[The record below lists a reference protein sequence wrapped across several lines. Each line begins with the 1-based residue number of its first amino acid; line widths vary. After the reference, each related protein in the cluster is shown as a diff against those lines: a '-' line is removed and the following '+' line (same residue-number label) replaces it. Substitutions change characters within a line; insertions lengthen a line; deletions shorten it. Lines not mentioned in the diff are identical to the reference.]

1 MMFVL
6 AKAVD
11 PNAAVSFVVTAP
23 GSANSNTAFN
33 ITVQAKRADA
43 GNANTYTGTVHITCT
58 DGAAVLPADAALV
71 AGFGTFSVKLMTAG
85 TWTFTAT
92 DTVNSAIKGTSSGV
106 TVAAIIPG
114 SVTLT
119 SGASWTVPTGFNPAN
134 NTVECYGGGGGGG
147 YGDNSGN
154 YVGGGGGGG
163 GGYAKYTNLNLTP
176 GASIAI
182 GIGFGGPGAPVGSAR
197 GSTGG
202 STWVVNTSTVRADPG
217 QGGYSGSDG
226 SGGPGPGGAGA
237 GQIVYTGGS
246 GDGAYGSELYG
257 TGGGAAG
264 PAGNGGVGAPA
275 NSGGGLAGKG
285 GEGESFTGVNYG
297 GGGAGGSAQGSSDH
311 AGGTGAQGCIKITW
325 S

>member
-1 MMFVL
+1 MFVL

-23 GSANSNTAFN
+23 GSASSNTAFN

-43 GNANTYTGTVHITCT
+43 GNANLYTGTVHITCT

-119 SGASWTVPTGFNPAN
+119 SGVSWTVPVGFNPAN
-134 NTVECYGGGGGGG
+134 NTIECYGGGGAGGR
-147 YGDNSGN
+147 GDNSN
-154 YVGGGGGGG
+154 NFIAGGGGGG
-163 GGYAKYTNLNLTP
+163 GGYARINNLNISS
-176 GASIAI
+176 GQSINYQ
-182 GIGFGGPGAPVGSAR
+182 IGFGGVSGGAGTATWFKD
-197 GSTGG
+197 ST
-202 STWVVNTSTVRADPG
+202 TVRGDPG
-217 QGGYSGSDG
+217 Q
-226 SGGPGPGGAGA
+226 PGLAGTNGVGNGGAGGSGA
-237 GQIVYTGGS
+237 GVLVHTGGTGTN
-246 GDGAYGSELYG
+246 GDSDENGGP
-257 TGGGAAG
+257 GGGAAG
-264 PAGNGGVGAPA
+264 PTSNGASDVG
-275 NSGGGLAGKG
+275 GGGLAGNG
-285 GEGESFTGVNYG
+285 GNTQGATGGNYG
-297 GGGAGGSAQGSSDH
+297 GGAAGGSCQSSD
-311 AGGTGAQGCIKITW
+311 APGGTGAQGCIKITW